1 VRVLVDT
8 SIWSLALRR
17 QTSKLSALE
26 IDKKKKLTDLVSDAR
41 TMIIGPIRQE
51 LLSGVRERTQFERLR
66 ELLRPFIDEPLTTE
80 NYERAAEMSNQCV
93 AAGLATTAV
102 DMLICAAAVHAG
114 AAVFTSDR
122 DFAAYSKVLPVR
134 LFAPV

>member
-17 QTSKLSALE
+17 QISKLSAPE
-26 IDKKKKLTDLVSDAR
+26 IEKRNRLTDLVSDAR

-51 LLSGVRERTQFERLR
+51 LLSGIREKSQFERLR
-66 ELLRPFIDEPLTTE
+66 ESLRPFIDEPLTTE
-80 NYERAAEMSNQCV
+80 DYERAAEMSNQCI
-93 AAGLATTAV
+93 AAGLATTAI

-122 DFAAYSKVLPVR
+122 DFNAYSKVLPVR
-134 LFAPV
+134 LFARV